1 MSVTTNG
8 MGGTNHQLYR
18 ILHRSEMA
26 DSATG
31 SPGGIIDK
39 NGHPATK
46 TVCSR
51 YGVSGRVRG
60 KRVMWT

>member
-1 MSVTTNG
+1 
-8 MGGTNHQLYR
+8 
-18 ILHRSEMA
+18 MA

-46 TVCSR
+46 TVC
-51 YGVSGRVRG
+51 GPVMGSGRARVRG
-60 KRVMWT
+60 QGQGENGNVDINGW